1 MTVRVEGARRL
12 RSTLRKAGQDLGDLK
27 TAHTAAAGI
36 VTPAA
41 RGRAPRRTGRLAGD
55 VRGSG
60 TTTAATIRV
69 GRASVPY
76 AQPVHWGWPRRGI
89 AANPFVTEAAQA
101 TEPTWVQAY
110 ESAVSRILDRVKG
123 I

>member
-1 MTVRVEGARRL
+1 MIKVEGARRL
-12 RSTLRKAGQDLGDLK
+12 RSTLRKAGRDLGELK
-27 TAHTAAAGI
+27 SAHAAAAGI
-36 VTPAA
+36 VTTAA

-60 TTTAATIRV
+60 TTTSAIIRV

-76 AQPVHWGWPRRGI
+76 ANPVHWGWPRRGI
-89 AANPFVTEAAQA
+89 EAQPFASEAAQA

-110 ESAVSRILDRVKG
+110 EAAVNRVLSSVKG